1 MNTLYF
7 KIPYID
13 VLNYLKNSVS
23 NEDLD
28 ALYSRY
34 NIDSEEPEIEQLAD
48 IISDDD
54 LYNLGF
60 AFDDKK
66 EPTITTDSY
75 KYEDFDNIVEFLATK
90 VDDLDINHLYSKYD
104 CFNLDDLALAI
115 TDAELESLGY
125 NKVEEDL
132 DENLIDDNIKYLG
145 RDDYNEDFNYLEDI
159 PFNLC
164 FMIIDPEEGI
174 LATNNEED
182 FYRFKECLDSSLIE
196 ECKPCD
202 DFIDTDMYLFKVKP
216 KKFEVSEDVIINKEL
231 NPNIFT
237 EDNKMIPEVRE
248 QLMKYIEDFIQKAA
262 EKDIII
268 NYSDIYLVGSNAG
281 YLYTPESDI
290 DIHIIS
296 SDQIDIDKAESLFN
310 DFDLFEDENPLF
322 IGQNRVEIGIEDN
335 YDVVS
340 NEKDARKYSLISDEW
355 VDNSDQNDLY
365 TEDDLNKVTG
375 YEDIV
380 NDYREKIDN
389 AVNSDNFTAAL
400 TLKTEIRQNRSE
412 DLFNYGALSMGNV
425 VFKELRNNGAY
436 GKLRDYIL
444 KKELELGLDNE

>member
-34 NIDSEEPEIEQLAD
+34 NIDSKEPEIEQLAD

-60 AFDDKK
+60 AFDTKK
-66 EPTITTDSY
+66 EELTDNY
-75 KYEDFDNIVEFLATK
+75 KYEDFDNIVEFLATE
-90 VDDLDINHLYSKYD
+90 VDDLSINQLYSKYD

-115 TDAELESLGY
+115 TDAELENLGY
-125 NKVEEDL
+125 NKIDESLDESLDEEDT
-132 DENLIDDNIKYLG
+132 IKYLN
-145 RDDYNEDFNYLEDI
+145 RDYDEDFDYLEDI
-159 PFNLC
+159 PFDIY

-196 ECKPCD
+196 ECKPCS
-202 DFIDTDMYLFKVKP
+202 DFVDTDMYLFKVKP
-216 KKFEVSEDVIINKEL
+216 KKFEVSEDVVINKNL
-231 NPNIFT
+231 NSSIFT
-237 EDNKMIPEVRE
+237 EDNKMIPEVKE
-248 QLMKYIEDFIQKAA
+248 QLINYIEDFIQKEAV
-262 EKDIII
+262 KGVII
-268 NYSDIYLVGSNAG
+268 NYDDIHLVGSNAG

-296 SDQIDIDKAESLFN
+296 SDQIDVDKAESLFN

-322 IGQNRVEIGIEDN
+322 IGQNKVEIGIEDN
-335 YDVVS
+335 YDIVS

-355 VDNSDQNDLY
+355 VDNSDQNDIY
-365 TEDDLNKVTG
+365 TEDDLNKITG

-380 NDYREKIDN
+380 NDYTEKIND
-389 AVNSDNFTAAL
+389 VVDSDNFTAAL

-412 DLFNYGALSMGNV
+412 DLFNYGALSVGNV

>member
-34 NIDSEEPEIEQLAD
+34 NIDSKEPEIEQLAD

-60 AFDDKK
+60 AFDNKK
-66 EPTITTDSY
+66 EELTDNY
-75 KYEDFDNIVEFLATK
+75 KYEDFDNIVEFLATE
-90 VDDLDINHLYSKYD
+90 VDDLSINQLYSKYD

-115 TDAELESLGY
+115 TDAELENLGY
-125 NKVEEDL
+125 NKIDESL
-132 DENLIDDNIKYLG
+132 DESLNEDEENTIKYLN
-145 RDDYNEDFNYLEDI
+145 RDYNEDLDYLEDI
-159 PFNLC
+159 PFDIY

-174 LATNNEED
+174 LATSNEED

-196 ECKPCD
+196 ECKPCN
-202 DFIDTDMYLFKVKP
+202 DFVDTDMYLFKVKP
-216 KKFEVSEDVIINKEL
+216 KKFEVSEDVVINKNL
-231 NPNIFT
+231 NSSIFT
-237 EDNKMIPEVRE
+237 EDNKMIPEVKE
-248 QLMKYIEDFIQKAA
+248 QLINYIEDFIQKEAV
-262 EKDIII
+262 KGVII
-268 NYSDIYLVGSNAG
+268 NYDDIHLVGSNAG

-296 SDQIDIDKAESLFN
+296 SDQIDVDKAESLFN

-322 IGQNRVEIGIEDN
+322 IGQNKVEIGIEDN
-335 YDVVS
+335 YDIVS

-355 VDNSDQNDLY
+355 VDNSDQNDIY
-365 TEDDLNKVTG
+365 TEDDLNKITG

-380 NDYREKIDN
+380 NDYTEKIND
-389 AVNSDNFTAAL
+389 VVDSDNFTAAL

-412 DLFNYGALSMGNV
+412 DLFNYGALSVGNV

>member
-34 NIDSEEPEIEQLAD
+34 NIDSKEPEIEQLAD

-60 AFDDKK
+60 AFDNKK
-66 EPTITTDSY
+66 EELTDNY
-75 KYEDFDNIVEFLATK
+75 KYEDFDNIVEFLATE
-90 VDDLDINHLYSKYD
+90 VDDLSINQLYSKYD

-115 TDAELESLGY
+115 TDAELENLGY
-125 NKVEEDL
+125 NKIDESL
-132 DENLIDDNIKYLG
+132 DESLNEDEENTIKYLN
-145 RDDYNEDFNYLEDI
+145 RDYNEDLDYLEDI
-159 PFNLC
+159 PFDIY

-174 LATNNEED
+174 LATSNEED

-196 ECKPCD
+196 ECKPCN
-202 DFIDTDMYLFKVKP
+202 DFVDTDMYLFKVKP
-216 KKFEVSEDVIINKEL
+216 KKFEVSEDVIINKNL
-231 NPNIFT
+231 NSNIFT
-237 EDNKMIPEVRE
+237 EDNKMIPEVKE
-248 QLMKYIEDFIQKAA
+248 QLINYIEDFIQKEAV
-262 EKDIII
+262 KGVII
-268 NYSDIYLVGSNAG
+268 NYDDIYLVGSNAG

-296 SDQIDIDKAESLFN
+296 SDQIDVDKAESLFN

-322 IGQNRVEIGIEDN
+322 IGQNKVEIGIEDN
-335 YDVVS
+335 YDIVS

-355 VDNSDQNDLY
+355 VDNSDQNDIY
-365 TEDDLNKVTG
+365 TEDDLNKITG

-380 NDYREKIDN
+380 NDYTEKIND
-389 AVNSDNFTAAL
+389 VVDSDNFTAAL

-412 DLFNYGALSMGNV
+412 DLFNYGALSVGNV